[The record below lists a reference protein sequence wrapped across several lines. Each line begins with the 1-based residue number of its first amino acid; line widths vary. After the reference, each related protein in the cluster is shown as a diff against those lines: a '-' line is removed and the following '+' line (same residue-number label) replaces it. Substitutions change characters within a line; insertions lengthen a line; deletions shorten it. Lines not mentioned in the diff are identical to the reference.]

1 MTNSISQQLAVFQ
14 DEYSVF
20 DDNRINR
27 LFETIVQEGE
37 LTFQLLSLES
47 ADNWIMYIVRHVS
60 QFDCPDVKD
69 KKIEMVQYILLF
81 CEEIQEVYIVKDR
94 KNEGSEFKE
103 WFKELVEVNSLFN
116 INLSHLIVESSE
128 KDCEEIVDTYFD
140 EFWPLIEWSF
150 SFHIKERFQLV
161 WMPPICPYMAFWIL
175 LLITFTNSSI
185 KRLTDDSRCSVAQ
198 NKSPP
203 RRVE

>member
-140 EFWPLIEWSF
+140 EF
-150 SFHIKERFQLV
+150 
-161 WMPPICPYMAFWIL
+161 
-175 LLITFTNSSI
+175 
-185 KRLTDDSRCSVAQ
+185 
-198 NKSPP
+198 
-203 RRVE
+203 